1 MTTELNLY
9 TEYLLLNPP
18 RSLSKLAAQ
27 YDLLEVPLEWH
38 QLAEREQWAVMATTV
53 DEARS
58 ERRIGYSWQEALRT
72 QQLVLELTSDLLDDC
87 KRFRES
93 GDLEAA
99 ELTKTL
105 AATVKTLT
113 TVRLQV
119 LEGLERPESNSALEV
134 YHIMDREGM
143 SDRDRQVIFH
153 LIDTF

>member
-87 KRFRES
+87 VRLRKGGIS
-93 GDLEAA
+93 VS
-99 ELTKTL
+99 ELKDVTS
-105 AATVKTLT
+105 AVKMITA
-113 TVRLQV
+113 VRLQV